1 MASPRL
7 VPDVVAQQAFD
18 EVTIEDEDL
27 KTALEARQA
36 AKQEASEA
44 RAAYKFAGDRANGE
58 IAKLEL
64 PVGGAVRCGRFRI
77 TRRAVE
83 ARSVSFETGASD
95 RVTIALV
102 D

>member
-1 MASPRL
+1 VALRS
-7 VPDVVAQQAFD
+7 VPEVQAQQAFD
-18 EVTIEDEDL
+18 EVTIEDADL
-27 KTALEARQA
+27 KAALEARQS
-36 AKQEASEA
+36 AKEKVTAA
-44 RAAYKFAGDRANGE
+44 RAEYRFAGDAASGE

-77 TRRAVE
+77 TRRPVE
-83 ARSVSFETGASD
+83 ARSVQFETGASD

>member
-1 MASPRL
+1 MAQPRL
-7 VPDVVAQQAFD
+7 VPDVEPQQAFD

-27 KTALEARQA
+27 RLALETRNEKRAEA
-36 AKQEASEA
+36 AEA
-44 RAAYKFAGDRANGE
+44 RAAYKFASDRANAE
-58 IAKLEL
+58 ISKLEL

-77 TRRAVE
+77 TRRKVDG
-83 ARSVSFETGASD
+83 RSVSFETAASD

>member
-7 VPDVVAQQAFD
+7 VPDVVEQQGFD
-18 EVTIEDEDL
+18 EQTIEDPDL
-27 KTALEARQA
+27 KAALEARQS

-44 RAAYKFAGDRANGE
+44 RAAYKFANDRASAE

-77 TRRAVE
+77 TRRQVAG
-83 ARSVSFETGASD
+83 RSVSFDTSD
-95 RVTIALV
+95 SNRVTIALV